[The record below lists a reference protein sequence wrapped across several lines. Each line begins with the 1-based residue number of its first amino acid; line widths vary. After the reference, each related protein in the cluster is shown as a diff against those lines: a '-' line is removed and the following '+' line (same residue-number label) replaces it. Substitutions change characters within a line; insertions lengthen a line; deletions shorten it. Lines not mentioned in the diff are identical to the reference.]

1 MKVTPTRRGV
11 AYFCAQNWEKGEN
24 LFKTLK
30 PSRRGLTFSLDEE
43 TFKIG
48 SRFRYFIDTQ
58 KQEIVIVADENG
70 KNTVCRKKSGKKY
83 KPLFDLRSNEVK
95 KLCEKAEY
103 MEVELLEDKIIVHT
117 YEKLRSRFKLLKN
130 SCPNINGVVVEKTGE
145 IVLNKAVGSSYSESS
160 IKTFQRELNHV
171 YDVVSLFSG
180 AGLLDYSFMDPKVRL
195 VFGLDFDENACMTYR
210 HNIGSHIAC
219 MDIRNLDAKEVPDAD
234 ILIGGPS
241 CQAFSNANR
250 KNIDSEE
257 GEEKRLLIDE
267 YIRVVKEKQPK
278 VFVIENVPQ
287 FLTKDNRLYINKVYE
302 ELSGYEITESI
313 VADNEVGGYTT
324 RKRAIVIGS
333 RIGKIE
339 LPKIKVAAS
348 KTAGDALSKVDS
360 TWENYNDVTFP
371 RENTVKCMSYVPEG
385 GNWKDIP
392 SDVKKFGP
400 STQSNTYRR
409 LAWYEPSPTIAN
421 WRKCILIHPKENRI
435 LTVSEAAALMGLNKN
450 FPILGDSL
458 DSKQQQVANGV
469 TQAIGRF
476 VKKYVLNALDEYYKS
491 AFAY

>member
-1 MKVTPTRRGV
+1 MAKVI
-11 AYFCAQNWEKGEN
+11 
-24 LFKTLK
+24 K
-30 PSRRGLTFSLDEE
+30 PSKRGLTFSLDEGNFE
-43 TFKIG
+43 IG
-48 SRFRYFIDTQ
+48 SKFRYFIDVQ
-58 KQEIVIVADENG
+58 KHEIVIVADENG
-70 KNTVCRKKSGKKY
+70 NNTVCRKKSGKKY
-83 KPLFDLRSNEVK
+83 KPLFDLRSSKVK
-95 KLCEKAEY
+95 ELCKNAEY
-103 MEVELLEDKIIVHT
+103 IEVEILEEKIVVHT
-117 YEKLRSRFKLLKN
+117 YKKLRSRFKLLN
-130 SCPNINGVVVEKTGE
+130 SSCSTVNGVTVEKTGE

-160 IKTFQRELNHV
+160 LKTFQRELNHV

-195 VFGLDFDENACMTYR
+195 VFGLDFDKNACMTYQ
-210 HNIGSHIAC
+210 HNIGNHIEC
-219 MDIRNLDAKEVPDAD
+219 MDIRNLDAKDIPDAD
-234 ILIGGPS
+234 IVIGGPC
-241 CQAFSNANR
+241 CQAYSNANR
-250 KNIDSEE
+250 HNIDSEE
-257 GEEKRLLIDE
+257 GEEKRLLIED

-287 FLTKDNRLYINKVYE
+287 FLTKDDRLYIDKVYE
-302 ELSGYEITESI
+302 ELSDYEISETI
-313 VADNEVGGYTT
+313 VTDNEVGGYTT

-339 LPKIKVAAS
+339 LPQVKLTVS
-348 KTAGDALSKVDS
+348 KTAGDALEKVDS
-360 TWENYNDVTFP
+360 TWENYNDVTLP

-409 LAWYEPSPTIAN
+409 LAWDEPSPTIAN

-435 LTVSEAAALMGLNKN
+435 LTVSEAAALMGLDKN
-450 FPILGDSL
+450 FPIFGDSL
-458 DSKQQQVANGV
+458 DSKQQQVANGL

-476 VKKYVLNALDEYYKS
+476 VKKYVLNALEKYYKS